1 MAEQSIRQR
10 YYRALTRAKNPPFD
24 SANPHYGNKF
34 ASLPATLDAIKAAC
48 EPEGLA
54 YVQTIECTGAGVV
67 LGTSIVSEDGEWM
80 ELSTVPLTNNPDSQK
95 FGAEL
100 TYKKRQA
107 GQVDWCICGEVDDDG
122 ESAPHEHDYS
132 LIAPLKRRYMQAR
145 HLSETEASQE
155 LVQALGNPAKLDDRG
170 YQQYL
175 RRLEA
180 LVREEEK
187 N

>member
-1 MAEQSIRQR
+1 MGDIKQR
-10 YYRALTRAKNPPFD
+10 YYRALTRIKNPPFD
-24 SANPHYGNKF
+24 SVNPHYNNKF
-34 ASLPATLDAIKAAC
+34 ASLPATLEVIREAC

-54 YVQTIECTGAGVV
+54 YWQRVDWLEAGVV
-67 LGTSIVSEDGEWM
+67 LRTGIISEDGEEM
-80 ELSTVPLTNNPDSQK
+80 AQSLVPLTNNPDSQK

>member
-1 MAEQSIRQR
+1 MGDIKQR
-10 YYRALTRAKNPPFD
+10 YYRALTRIKNPPFD
-24 SANPHYGNKF
+24 SVNPYFNNKF
-34 ASLPATLDAIKAAC
+34 ASLPATLEVIREAC

-54 YVQTIECTGAGVV
+54 YWQRVTWLEAEVVV
-67 LGTSIVSEDGEWM
+67 LRTGIISEDGEEM
-80 ELSTVPLTNNPDSQK
+80 EQSIVPLTNNPDSQK

-132 LIAPLKRRYMQAR
+132 LIAPLKRRYMLAR

-170 YQQYL
+170 YKQYL
-175 RRLEA
+175 QRLEA

-187 N
+187 Q

>member
-1 MAEQSIRQR
+1 MGEIRQR
-10 YYRALTRAKNPPFD
+10 YFRALMRIKNPAFD
-24 SANPHYGNKF
+24 SVNPHFNNKF
-34 ASLPATLDAIKAAC
+34 ASLPATLDVIKAAC

-54 YVQTIECTGAGVV
+54 YWQRVKLLDFGVV
-67 LGTSIVSEDGEWM
+67 LQTGIISEDGEEM
-80 ELSTVPLTNNPDSQK
+80 EQSIVPLTNNPDSQK

-100 TYKKRQA
+100 TYKKRQL

>member
-1 MAEQSIRQR
+1 MGEIRQR
-10 YYRALTRAKNPPFD
+10 YFRALTRVKNPSFD
-24 SANPHYGNKF
+24 SVNPHYNNKF
-34 ASLPATLDAIKAAC
+34 ASLSATLDVIKVAC

-54 YVQTIECTGAGVV
+54 YMQTIECTDTGVV
-67 LGTSIVSEDGEWM
+67 LGTGIVSEDGEWM
-80 ELSTVPLTNNPDSQK
+80 ELSAVPLTNNPDSQK

-132 LIAPLKRRYMQAR
+132 LIAPLKRRYMMAR

-170 YQQYL
+170 YKQYL
-175 RRLEA
+175 QRLEA

-187 N
+187 H